1 MRFIARKHWG
11 ESGREPRVPE
21 RKDGVKDPRPPRG
34 GAKDARDDAA
44 ESSDADADAIRSEDF
59 QPRWW
64 PVLDD

>member
-11 ESGREPRVPE
+11 DAPGREPRVPD
-21 RKDGVKDPRPPRG
+21 RKDHDPKLLRP
-34 GAKDARDDAA
+34 GAREAREASR
-44 ESSDADADAIRSEDF
+44 ESSDADADAVHPEDF